1 MLKKC
6 IMLLAVNSVIS
17 EAFVTNPHMKKDI
30 RLNYHNLDK
39 DSCECLILNS
49 LATTTSLRL
58 MDRVFIPERECNFIK
73 GMVVLSSGF
82 VVGWICL

>member
-6 IMLLAVNSVIS
+6 IMLLAINSLLS
-17 EAFVTNPHMKKDI
+17 EAFVTTPPMKKDI
-30 RLNYHNLDK
+30 RLNYYNLDK
-39 DSCECLILNS
+39 EMCEVLILNS

-58 MDRVFIPERECNFIK
+58 MDKVFIPERECNFIK
-73 GMVVLSSGF
+73 GMIVLSSGF

>member
-17 EAFVTNPHMKKDI
+17 EAFVTNPPMKKDI
-30 RLNYHNLDK
+30 QLNYQNLDK
-39 DSCECLILNS
+39 EMCEVLILNS
-49 LATTTSLRL
+49 VATTTSLRL
-58 MDRVFIPERECNFIK
+58 MDKVFIPERECNFIK
-73 GMVVLSSGF
+73 GMIVLSSGF

>member
-17 EAFVTNPHMKKDI
+17 EAFVTNPPMKKDI
-30 RLNYHNLDK
+30 QLNYQNLDK
-39 DSCECLILNS
+39 EMCEVLILNS

-58 MDRVFIPERECNFIK
+58 MDKVFIPERECNFIK
-73 GMVVLSSGF
+73 GMIVLSSGF

>member
-6 IMLLAVNSVIS
+6 IMLLVVNSLLS
-17 EAFVTNPHMKKDI
+17 EAFVTTPPMKKDI
-30 RLNYHNLDK
+30 QLNYHNLDK
-39 DSCECLILNS
+39 EMCEVLILNS

-58 MDRVFIPERECNFIK
+58 MDKVFIPERECNFIK
-73 GMVVLSSGF
+73 GMIVLSSGF

>member
-6 IMLLAVNSVIS
+6 IMLLVVNSLLS
-17 EAFVTNPHMKKDI
+17 EAFVTTPPMKKDI

-39 DSCECLILNS
+39 EMCEVLILNS

-58 MDRVFIPERECNFIK
+58 MDKVFIPERECNFIK
-73 GMVVLSSGF
+73 GMIVLSSGF